1 MSPCAGANLCNA
13 GWLCSNNRILLA
25 LLQEN
30 AARLKAYKAKL
41 VIFPKRSNK
50 PKSGDSS
57 AEDTN
62 SVPQH
67 KGTILP
73 LVHEK
78 PKLETIKLTDELKVT
93 PQILFMCSEN
103 WSSHRTPEWLWSGIL
118 QIGVGGLCVLSCGT
132 CCILKDCKEW
142 P

>member
-1 MSPCAGANLCNA
+1 M
-13 GWLCSNNRILLA
+13 
-25 LLQEN
+25 QEN

-57 AEDTN
+57 AEELKN
-62 SVPQH
+62 VPQF

-78 PKLETIKLTDELKVT
+78 PQLETVKLTDEHKVRYR
-93 PQILFMCSEN
+93 L
-103 WSSHRTPEWLWSGIL
+103 SHRSPDDVCQCRGKCRRLL
-118 QIGVGGLCVLSCGT
+118 VGEVRV
-132 CCILKDCKEW
+132 W
-142 P
+142 WW

>member
-1 MSPCAGANLCNA
+1 ML
-13 GWLCSNNRILLA
+13 WIQLLTRRV
-25 LLQEN
+25 LMQEN

-57 AEDTN
+57 AEELKN
-62 SVPQH
+62 VPQF

-78 PKLETIKLTDELKVT
+78 PQLETVKLTDEHKVRHGVPHESPVCQCGGFLARSGGRGDIMMLKVHHS
-93 PQILFMCSEN
+93 LGMASL
-103 WSSHRTPEWLWSGIL
+103 R
-118 QIGVGGLCVLSCGT
+118 
-132 CCILKDCKEW
+132 
-142 P
+142 